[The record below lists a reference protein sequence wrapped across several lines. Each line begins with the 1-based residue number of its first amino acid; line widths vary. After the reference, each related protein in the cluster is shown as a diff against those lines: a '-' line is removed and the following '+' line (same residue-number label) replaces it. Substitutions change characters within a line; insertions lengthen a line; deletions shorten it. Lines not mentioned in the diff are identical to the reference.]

1 MTDKQKQVP
10 VTKLGAAEIE
20 DVMREGK
27 QDLIQKNAEFLCSLC
42 SSLKCD
48 YCKNAL
54 RTGKRRIDNNDTV

>member
-10 VTKLGAAEIE
+10 VTKLSAAEIE

-27 QDLIQKNAEFLCSLC
+27 HDVFRQNAFFLCSLC
-42 SSLKCD
+42 SNLKCD

-54 RTGKRRIDNNDTV
+54 RTGKRRIK